1 MSPIADDRGDG
12 QISPSPSL
20 FVPTQK
26 ALRAVLY
33 DLIGSIHAALRADIL
48 LALSAPGKLLY
59 QQDAQLLDPSAP
71 LRPAGLWALLVFY
84 TSLCVNPQASLPQL
98 YHVCVA
104 IECFVCALD
113 VLDDVEDDDQTEI
126 IVTIGPARAL
136 NVSTALLALSQH
148 ILLSLD
154 CDSALCH
161 RLAFTMQQAL
171 LRATEGQQRDLCA
184 EIQPMSDFTQ
194 EDCIDIAAQKAG
206 ALMSLACS
214 IGVRY
219 AGAEEDICERFAK
232 IGNLL
237 GIAAQLDNDSHDLY
251 YLLHREDD
259 PVSERQMK
267 SCTRM
272 RKTDLIREKKTL
284 PLVLAFQQQKMTER
298 STILSLSEYARA
310 QREEF
315 SEAIYTAWGIS
326 LLYQARAAECLHVL
340 EKNYTL
346 SPELRALLRL

>member
-1 MSPIADDRGDG
+1 MLPITDDRGDG
-12 QISPSPSL
+12 QPSSSL
-20 FVPTQK
+20 FAPTQE

-33 DLIGSIHAALRADIL
+33 DLTGSIHAALHADIF

-59 QQDAQLLDPSAP
+59 QQDAQLLDPLAS

-126 IVTIGPARAL
+126 IMTIGPARAL
-136 NVSTALLALSQH
+136 NVSTALLALAQR

-219 AGAEEDICERFAK
+219 AGAEEDLCEKFAE

-259 PVSERQMK
+259 SANERQMK
-267 SCTRM
+267 SCTSV
-272 RKTDLIREKKTL
+272 RKTDLIRKKKTL
-284 PLVLAFQQQKMTER
+284 PLVLAFQQQEMAER
-298 STILSLSEYARA
+298 SMELSLSEYARA
-310 QREEF
+310 QRAVF
-315 SEAIYTAWGIS
+315 SEAIYAAWGIS
-326 LLYQARAAECLHVL
+326 LLYQARAVECLHVI
-340 EKNYTL
+340 EKDYTL
-346 SPELRALLRL
+346 SLQLRALLHL